1 MTDTIEPIDVFTFSP
16 AWGIPV
22 PTASPFG
29 VKVLTW
35 MRMNDLPYRIHAEDN
50 PSKGP
55 KGKCPWAIVGG
66 ETIGDS
72 HHIIEAL
79 RRMHGIDDDG
89 HLDARERAIAT
100 SVRLMLEEHYH
111 QVWEYEVFIDDG
123 GWESGATY
131 FDVLPPGVRVVVRSL
146 ARRALR
152 KQLYARGVG
161 RHNHAEIVEM
171 GLLVLD
177 TVDELLGDGPY
188 MFGDQV
194 SSLDATVFGF
204 LSLTKWIPTPSKI
217 WEHFASLERLN
228 AYCDRMRDRYFP
240 AE

>member
-1 MTDTIEPIDVFTFSP
+1 MTDGIEAIDVFTFSP

-35 MRMNDLPYRIHAEDN
+35 MRMNDLPYRIHPEDN
-50 PSKGP
+50 PGKGP
-55 KGKCPWAIVGG
+55 KGKCPWAIIEG
-66 ETIGDS
+66 ETVGDS
-72 HHIIEAL
+72 QLIIDTL
-79 RRMHGIDDDG
+79 RRTRGIDDDG
-89 HLDARERAIAT
+89 HLSARERAIAT

-111 QVWEYEVFIDDG
+111 QVWEYELFIDDD
-123 GWESGATY
+123 GWQSGLQY
-131 FDVLPPGVRVVVRSL
+131 FDVLPPGIRVLVRNV

-152 KQLYARGVG
+152 KQLFARGVG
-161 RHNHAEIVEM
+161 RHSHSQIIDM

-188 MFGDQV
+188 VLGDEI
-194 SSLDATVFGF
+194 SSVDATVFGF
-204 LSLTKWIPTPSKI
+204 LSLTKWTPVPSKI
-217 WEHFASLERLN
+217 WKHFASLERLN

-240 AE
+240 GE